1 MNRYL
6 NTSLSEYVIDINK
19 ETMFETKV
27 DESEIKKLEEKIG
40 TGEIPAKPVKLN
52 RHKATKR
59 WMQLHRKLP

>member
-1 MNRYL
+1 
-6 NTSLSEYVIDINK
+6 
-19 ETMFETKV
+19 MFETKV